1 MKFGDVDPRL
11 MSAAAFVRQGAVLA
25 DIGTD
30 HGYLP
35 IFLLEAGRIER
46 AVLADINEGP
56 LASARDNCAKHS
68 LSDRVSFFLTDGARG
83 LDGEGVTDLTVCG
96 MGGELIASIIE
107 ASPWLK
113 NESLR
118 LILQPMSRQ
127 EKLISY
133 LISHGFEITERA
145 YSVSGGKYY
154 LCLVSVYSG
163 RVTEMDELEMLIGD
177 VPADPCQI
185 SAYIGYLKGK
195 LSTLN
200 KMRNGRAGQEREIAE
215 AQYNALLDRIAKL
228 SEE

>member
-35 IFLLEAGRIER
+35 IFLLEEGRIER

-56 LASARDNCAKHS
+56 LASARDNCARRA

-83 LDGEGVTDLTVCG
+83 LDGQGVTDVTVCG

-113 NESLR
+113 TEGLR

-127 EKLISY
+127 EKLLSY
-133 LISHGFEITERA
+133 LISHGFEISDRA
-145 YSVSGGKYY
+145 YSESGGKYY
-154 LCLVSVYSG
+154 LCLVAVYTGANAQTS
-163 RVTEMDELEMLIGD
+163 ELDLLLGD
-177 VPADPCQI
+177 IPADPCQI

-200 KMRNGRAGQEREIAE
+200 KMRNGRSGEEKEIAE
-215 AQYNALLDRIAKL
+215 EQYAAVLDMIARA
-228 SEE
+228 SEK

>member
-1 MKFGDVDPRL
+1 M
-11 MSAAAFVRQGAVLA
+11 
-25 DIGTD
+25 
-30 HGYLP
+30 
-35 IFLLEAGRIER
+35 
-46 AVLADINEGP
+46 N
-56 LASARDNCAKHS
+56 LAS
-68 LSDRVSFFLTDGARG
+68 L
-83 LDGEGVTDLTVCG
+83 LDGLASGVGATKAMHTNLKEKLCG

-154 LCLVSVYSG
+154 LCLVAVYSG

-215 AQYNALLDRIAKL
+215 AQYTAVLDRIAKL